1 MSWID
6 ELSKDPVGASLID
19 TQTRSATFTI
29 SPPEFKRA
37 DISPRLNW
45 QSVKF
50 SPTSKA
56 MIPLE
61 PGLYAFVVRIPHAG
75 LPPNG
80 WVMYIGQTGDGT
92 SKATL
97 RSRFSQYLQNK
108 KKPSGRPTVFY
119 MLNAWDGS
127 LEFFF
132 APEPG
137 RKTQLEKLETE
148 LLGAFRPPF
157 TDRTYPASY
166 MSPSNAF

>member
-6 ELSKDPVGASLID
+6 TLRKDPVGTSLID
-19 TQTRSATFTI
+19 TQTRSATFVI

-37 DISPRLNW
+37 DINPRLNW

-50 SPTSKA
+50 GPTAKSKV
-56 MIPLE
+56 PE
-61 PGLYAFVVRIPHAG
+61 QPGLYAFVVRIPFEG
-75 LPPNG
+75 LPTHG
-80 WVMYIGQTGDGT
+80 WVMYIGQTGDG
-92 SKATL
+92 SSNATL
-97 RSRFSQYLQNK
+97 RSRFGQYLRDK
-108 KKPSGRPTVFY
+108 KTPKRPKVFY
-119 MLNAWDGS
+119 MLNAWDGD
-127 LEFFF
+127 LEFFY

-137 RKTQLEKLETE
+137 RKADLEKLETE

>member
-108 KKPSGRPTVFY
+108 KKPSGRPKVFY

-132 APEPG
+132 APEP
-137 RKTQLEKLETE
+137 RAQDAARE
-148 LLGAFRPPF
+148 A
-157 TDRTYPASY
+157 
-166 MSPSNAF
+166 